1 MTDQPARI
9 GILYPFHSAEDDYP
23 RMAPMVRPPVEM
35 EVVHTTISEDA
46 HREDACLAT
55 GDVNRLLEGARELAP
70 KQVDAAMWACT
81 SGSFV
86 YGLEG
91 ARDQVRPVADYLG
104 VQVSSTSL
112 AFVSALHFL
121 NIRRVAVAASYP
133 RDVTLLLKR
142 FLADAGVETV
152 HLDCLGIITGV
163 EVALLNQEQVTRFV
177 RSNDHPDA
185 EAIVVPDTAMHSAGW
200 VAGLEE
206 AVGGKPVL
214 TANQVT
220 LWQALRLVG
229 GRPFQVDESMGSLF
243 GDGDACADSN
253 ADGN

>member
-1 MTDQPARI
+1 MTDQTTRI

-23 RMAPMVRPPVEM
+23 RMAPMVRPEVQM
-35 EVVHTTISEDA
+35 EVVHTTIAEDA

-70 KQVDAAMWACT
+70 KRVDAAMWACT

-91 ARDQVRPVADYLG
+91 ARDQVRPVADFLG
-104 VQVSSTSL
+104 VPVSSTSL
-112 AFVSALHFL
+112 SFVSALQFL
-121 NIRRVAVAASYP
+121 GIRRVAVAASYP
-133 RDVTLLLKR
+133 RDVTLLLKQ
-142 FLADAGVETV
+142 FLSDAGVETV
-152 HLDCLGIITGV
+152 HLDCLGIVTGV

-177 RSNDHPDA
+177 QSNDHADA

-200 VAGLEE
+200 VADLEE
-206 AVGGKPVL
+206 AVAGKPVL

-220 LWQALRLVG
+220 LWQALQLVDG
-229 GRPFQVDESMGSLF
+229 GPFQVDESMGSLF
-243 GDGDACADSN
+243 RHATACTASNSGGD
-253 ADGN
+253 

>member
-1 MTDQPARI
+1 MTDQARRI

-23 RMAPMVRPPVEM
+23 RMAPMVRPRVAM
-35 EVVHTTISEDA
+35 EVVHTTIAEDA

-55 GDVNRLLEGARELAP
+55 GDVERLLEGARELAP
-70 KQVDAAMWACT
+70 RRVEAAMWACT

-91 ARDQVRPVADYLG
+91 AGEQVQPVADYLG
-104 VQVSSTSL
+104 VPVSSTSL
-112 AFVSALHFL
+112 AFVSALRFL
-121 NIRRVAVAASYP
+121 GIRRVAVAASYP
-133 RDVTLLLKR
+133 RDVTLLLKK

-152 HLDCLGIITGV
+152 QLDWLGIITGV

-177 RSNDHPDA
+177 HSNDHADA

-200 VAGLEE
+200 VADMEE

-220 LWQALRLVG
+220 LWQALQLLG
-229 GRPFQVDESMGSLF
+229 GGSFQVDESMGTLF
-243 GDGDACADSN
+243 RHGTAGPASNTSGD
-253 ADGN
+253 

>member
-1 MTDQPARI
+1 MTDQTARI

-23 RMAPMVRPPVEM
+23 RMAPMVCPEVRM
-35 EVVHTTISEDA
+35 EVVHTTIAEDA

-55 GDVNRLLEGARELAP
+55 GDVKRLLEGARNLAP
-70 KQVDAAMWACT
+70 KKVDAAMWACT

-91 ARDQVRPVADYLG
+91 ARDQVRPVADFLG
-104 VQVSSTSL
+104 VPVSSTSL

-121 NIRRVAVAASYP
+121 GIRRVAVAASYP
-133 RDVTLLLKR
+133 RDVTLLLKQ
-142 FLADAGVETV
+142 FLSDAGVRTV
-152 HLDCLGIITGV
+152 HLDCLGIVTGV
-163 EVALLNQEQVTRFV
+163 EVALLNKEQVTHLV
-177 RSNDHPDA
+177 LSNDHTDA

-200 VAGLEE
+200 VADLET

-220 LWQALRLVG
+220 LWQALQLVDG
-229 GRPFQVDESMGSLF
+229 GPFHVDDSMGSLF
-243 GDGDACADSN
+243 SAGTARPASSSG
-253 ADGN
+253 GE